1 MNLSELAQYIS
12 DEEKAE
18 QVLRE
23 IGILKRYTT
32 CPFCGENHIGRVR
45 RFKFKC
51 YRCNKEW
58 GVRRGSILE
67 GLKTPFTK
75 FLMAIKLFELDTS
88 VRESAKQLGLA
99 YNTVYHLYQILRHAI
114 IFTESDN
121 GSFSGEIEMDE
132 SYFGG
137 RRKGNRG
144 RGAAGKVPV
153 FGILERGGK
162 VKVEVVGDVKG
173 DTLLELAIKKVKR
186 GSLIYTDR
194 FRSYNGLVSYGFKHR
209 RIDHGKKFANGKVYI
224 NGIEGFWS
232 FAKERLM
239 KYHGVDPM
247 KFPLYL
253 KELEFRYN
261 HRDCDLFNDLLQ
273 VLVGYSLVACTE

>member
-1 MNLSELAQYIS
+1 MGNPQ
-12 DEEKAE
+12 
-18 QVLRE
+18 
-23 IGILKRYTT
+23 G
-32 CPFCGENHIGRVR
+32 G
-45 RFKFKC
+45 
-51 YRCNKEW
+51 
-58 GVRRGSILE
+58 ILE
-67 GLKTPFTK
+67 GQKTPFTK
-75 FLMAIKLFELDTS
+75 FLMAIKLFEIDTS

-99 YNTVYHLYQILRHAI
+99 NNTVYHLYQISRNAI
-114 IFTESDN
+114 IITDSDN

-144 RGAAGKVPV
+144 
-153 FGILERGGK
+153 ILERGGK
-162 VKVEVVGDVKG
+162 VNVEVVGDVKG

-194 FRSYNGLVSYGFKHR
+194 FRSYNGLVSYGFKHK
-209 RIDHGKKFANGKVYI
+209 RIDHGKLFANGKVYI
-224 NGIEGFWS
+224 NGVEGFWS

-261 HRDCDLFNDLLQ
+261 QRDRDLFNDLLQ
-273 VLVGYSLVACTE
+273 VLVGYSFVACTE

>member
-1 MNLSELAQYIS
+1 MNLSELAQYIGN
-12 DEEKAE
+12 EEKAE

-23 IGILKRYTT
+23 IGILKHYTT
-32 CPFCGENHIGRVR
+32 CPFCGENLIGRVR

-58 GVRRGSILE
+58 GVRRGGILE
-67 GLKTPFTK
+67 GQKIPFTK

-114 IFTESDN
+114 IITDSDN

-132 SYFGG
+132 SYFWG

-153 FGILERGGK
+153 LGILERGGK

-194 FRSYNGLVSYGFKHR
+194 FRSYNGLISYGFKHR

-224 NGIEGFWS
+224 NCIEGFWS

-261 HRDCDLFNDLLQ
+261 HRDRDLFNDLLQ